1 MCLAA
6 EEVHLELRET
16 LLVAK
21 LELRVLID
29 DADGLVA
36 LCLVIVVIL
45 LSFPVAPVARSVKF
59 DSNKILVT
67 TYDYYL

>member
-45 LSFPVAPVARSVKF
+45 LSFPVAPVASSVKF